1 MKVVIVGATGNHGT
15 AVLRA
20 LHDTPEVT
28 EIVGVA
34 RRLPETDQPPYEG
47 VEWHSIDIA
56 AATTAEDAVTALTD
70 VFSGADAV
78 IHLAW
83 LIQPNSRRE
92 LLRRVNVDGTERVG
106 RAVVEAGV
114 PHLIVAS
121 SVGAYSPD
129 AARSGGGEPPL
140 RDESWSTDGIDSS
153 HYSVDKAAQEDV
165 LDQLESEHPD
175 ITVTRL
181 RPALTFQGDAGSEIQ
196 SYFLGDMVPVQ
207 ALRAGK
213 LPALPVPK
221 GLRLQ
226 AVHADDLGRAYAAA
240 VLKKV
245 GGAFNIC
252 ADDVLGPQELADI
265 VDHGRFLELPPAV
278 VRAGLATAHKA
289 GTVPADAGWLDMGM
303 EVPLMDNSRAATE
316 LGWRAQ
322 VSAADALT
330 ELLEGMIEGRGLPS
344 PPLRPR
350 DKDELRH
357 PAVGERTGEGA
368 DSAAGAGEDTDEDRI
383 PERYTRDLLSLYL
396 SDHLTGATAG
406 VNRIER
412 MADDYVDTPVFAE
425 LSTVADEIRAD
436 RELLRNIIE
445 DLGLARRP
453 YRQAVA
459 WVGERVGR
467 LKLNGRVLERS
478 PMTMLLEVEL
488 MRSAVAGKLGCWE
501 TLREHAPDLD
511 LDRQVFEDLIAASHR
526 QLETLER
533 VHAYAHTRALRDDRD
548 TYWD

>member
-34 RRLPETDQPPYEG
+34 RRLPEEHPPYEG

-56 AATTAEDAVTALTD
+56 AASTEYDAVASLAE
-70 VFSGADAV
+70 VFAGANAV
-78 IHLAW
+78 VHLAW
-83 LIQPNSRRE
+83 MIQPNDRRE
-92 LLRRVNVDGTERVG
+92 LLRRVNVEGTERVT
-106 RAVVEAGV
+106 RAVARAGV
-114 PHLIVAS
+114 GHLVVAS

-129 AARSGGGEPPL
+129 PDRTEP
-140 RDESWSTDGIDSS
+140 RDETWATGGIESS
-153 HYSVDKAAQEDV
+153 HYSVDKAAQGEV
-165 LDQLESEHPD
+165 LDRFAAAHPD

-181 RPALTFQGDAGSEIQ
+181 RPGLTFQGDAGSEIQ
-196 SYFLGDMVPVQ
+196 GYFLGDLVPVQ

-240 VLKKV
+240 IVRRV

-252 ADDVLGPQELADI
+252 ADDILGPQELADI

-278 VRAGLATAHKA
+278 VRAGLAAAHKA
-289 GTVPADAGWLDMGM
+289 GTVPADPGWLDMGM
-303 EVPLMDNSRAATE
+303 EVPLMDNSRAAAE
-316 LGWRAQ
+316 LDWRPT

-330 ELLEGMIEGRGLPS
+330 ELLDGMIEGRGLPS

-350 DKDELRH
+350 EKDARH
-357 PAVGERTGEGA
+357 NPAADQPAGEGA
-368 DSAAGAGEDTDEDRI
+368 GAGTEQI
-383 PERYTRDLLSLYL
+383 PDHYTKDLLTLYL

-412 MADDYVDTPVFAE
+412 MAEDYVDTPMFAE
-425 LSTVADEIRAD
+425 LSAVADEIRSD
-436 RELLRNIIE
+436 RELLRNVIE
-445 DLGLARRP
+445 DLDLDRKP

-478 PMTMLLEVEL
+478 PMTMLLEAEL
-488 MRSAVAGKLGCWE
+488 MRSAVSGKLGGWE
-501 TLREHAPDLD
+501 TLREHAQGLGLD
-511 LDRQVFEDLIAASHR
+511 GQVFDDLIASSHR
-526 QLETLER
+526 QLETMEK
-533 VHAYAHTRALRDDRD
+533 VHAYARERAFRDDRD
-548 TYWD
+548 TFWD